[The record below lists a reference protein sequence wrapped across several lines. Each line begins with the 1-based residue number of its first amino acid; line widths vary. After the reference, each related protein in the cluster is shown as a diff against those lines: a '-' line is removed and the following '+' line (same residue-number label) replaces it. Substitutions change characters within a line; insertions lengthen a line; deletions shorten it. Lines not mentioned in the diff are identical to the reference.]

1 MERMACG
8 NRGGILANPSM
19 GVANIYTIYTNG
31 SRTFGPQS
39 NGHHRRPL
47 DEAAQKDG
55 FGETPLSPTLR
66 PDRGDDARL
75 TETKNKKKKASNN
88 HPEVGE
94 RAIMPSNTGVHPER
108 KACLDQWAR

>member
-1 MERMACG
+1 
-8 NRGGILANPSM
+8 M

-39 NGHHRRPL
+39 SGHHRRPL

-75 TETKNKKKKASNN
+75 TETKNKKKKPSNN

-108 KACLDQWAR
+108 SKSIHVQHVHIEANENEALAAYHS